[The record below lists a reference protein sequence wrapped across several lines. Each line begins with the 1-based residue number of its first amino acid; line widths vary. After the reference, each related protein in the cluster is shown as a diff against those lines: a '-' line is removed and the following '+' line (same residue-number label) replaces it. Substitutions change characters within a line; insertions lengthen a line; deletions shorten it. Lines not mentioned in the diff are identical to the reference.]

1 MALDPDRPPDQG
13 ETTPDQHPTS
23 PPPGLS
29 VDNHSW
35 VLQAI
40 MELQRSVGALSATVD
55 ALSATV
61 KGLTGTVE
69 KQSEKVDASHDRV
82 IELLAAVRFARWIV
96 GIFVALIS
104 ALIGLIGLVLYRLPA
119 IIEAFRGAAP
129 GS

>member
-1 MALDPDRPPDQG
+1 MALDPDRPPYQG
-13 ETTPDQHPTS
+13 ESTPDQHPTS

-35 VLQAI
+35 LLQTI

-55 ALSATV
+55 ALTATV
-61 KGLTGTVE
+61 KRLTGTVE
-69 KQSEKVDASHDRV
+69 KQSVKIDAGHDRL
-82 IELLAAVRFARWIV
+82 IELLAAVRFARWMV

-104 ALIGLIGLVLYRLPA
+104 ALVGLIGLVVYRLPA

>member
-1 MALDPDRPPDQG
+1 MALDRDRPQAQG
-13 ETTPDQHPTS
+13 GSTPDQHPTPS
-23 PPPGLS
+23 PPGLQA
-29 VDNHSW
+29 DQHSW
-35 VLQAI
+35 VLQTV
-40 MELQRSVGALSATVD
+40 MELQRSVGALSATVE

-119 IIEAFRGAAP
+119 IIEAFRGVTP
-129 GS
+129 SP

>member
-1 MALDPDRPPDQG
+1 MALDADRPPDQG
-13 ETTPDQHPTS
+13 ESTPDQHPTS

-35 VLQAI
+35 LRQTI

-55 ALSATV
+55 ALTAAV
-61 KGLTGTVE
+61 KRLTGTVE
-69 KQSEKVDASHDRV
+69 KQSVKVDASHDRL
-82 IELLAAVRFARWIV
+82 IELLAAVRFARWMV

-104 ALIGLIGLVLYRLPA
+104 ALVGLIGLALYRLPA

>member
-13 ETTPDQHPTS
+13 ESTPDQHPTS

-69 KQSEKVDASHDRV
+69 
-82 IELLAAVRFARWIV
+82 AVREGRRQ
-96 GIFVALIS
+96 S
-104 ALIGLIGLVLYRLPA
+104 R
-119 IIEAFRGAAP
+119 P
-129 GS
+129 GD

>member
-1 MALDPDRPPDQG
+1 MALDPGRPPDQG
-13 ETTPDQHPTS
+13 ESTPDQHPTS

-29 VDNHSW
+29 VDSHGW

-69 KQSEKVDASHDRV
+69 KQSEKVGANHDRL
-82 IELLAAVRFARWIV
+82 IELAAVRFARWMA
-96 GIFVALIS
+96 GISVALIS